1 MNYKYMQFLTG
12 HQKFMI
18 RQSWLIKGINAIS
31 EEEKIFSNKY
41 LLDSINY
48 LGIGSN
54 MVQSLRYWMRSFG
67 LVNSDYSL
75 TEDCI
80 ELHKL
85 DSLLSDDFTKWIL
98 HIWYTENSP
107 IWQMIYVQDKL
118 TNFDTN
124 YLLERLKQHIKNH
137 GKSFKQKTIKDLI
150 SVFIALYCKKT
161 EDDPEKIIISPLENL
176 MIMRQKSSEEYQI
189 NNKDSNEI
197 NPAIV
202 LYLIANKNEKEQL
215 SMHELSDLIKQYI
228 NMDFLSIRKAIDQL
242 ALKKHVV
249 FDKSTGLDNVTI
261 NNKEKKNLSF
271 CWEYYH
277 GQ

>member
-31 EEEKIFSNKY
+31 EEDKIFSNKY

>member
-1 MNYKYMQFLTG
+1 MQFLTG

-85 DSLLSDDFTKWIL
+85 DPLLSDDFTKWIL

-150 SVFIALYCKKT
+150 SVFIALYCKKS